1 MNDGVHDPDEDET
14 APEAPPQS
22 GGERC
27 PECGGTGRRDGRECP
42 ACEGT
47 GNVMHGLGGG

>member
-1 MNDGVHDPDEDET
+1 MTGDGVHEGDEPD
-14 APEAPPQS
+14 APTPT

-27 PECGGTGRRDGRECP
+27 PECDGTGRREGRECP

-47 GNVMHGLGGG
+47 GNVMRGFGGG